1 VFDILSF
8 APTTVAIAAF
18 LSLSAFS
25 VSLVL
30 LARSLFFGE
39 TVAET
44 AGSRRIRR
52 MPTVFDQTPATSLL
66 GRFDQGFDR
75 LILESGLQATPSA
88 FFLLMLSIGL
98 LSGGTIYLVFN
109 EIMTGIL
116 VMGVAMLLAM
126 GVVFVVRDR
135 RLKAIKTELPL
146 TLDLMARAVRA
157 GESLDQ
163 ALELIGEESR
173 GPIGSEFCRVTSQ
186 LNMGMAMPAVMKSF
200 TSRTPLMEIR
210 ILAST
215 LLVHRKTGG
224 QLADALERMSS
235 VVRDRINYQRQMK
248 ASTGAGRMSALIIAT
263 ISPVLYGVMIFWKP
277 EHFQVLLTDPVGQS
291 LLTLA
296 AVLETVGIVWVYRS
310 LKVD

>member
-1 VFDILSF
+1 MFDILSL

-18 LSLSAFS
+18 LSLSAFT
-25 VSLVL
+25 VALVL

-39 TVAET
+39 AVAVT
-44 AGSRRIRR
+44 AGSQRIRR
-52 MPTVFDQTPATSLL
+52 MPTVFDQAPATSVL

-88 FFLLMLSIGL
+88 FFMLMLAVGL
-98 LSGGTIYLVFN
+98 LAGGAIYLVFN
-109 EIMTGIL
+109 EMMTGIL
-116 VMGVAMLLAM
+116 VMGVAMLLSL
-126 GVVFVVRDR
+126 GVVFVIRAR
-135 RLKAIKTELPL
+135 RLKTIKTELPL
-146 TLDLMARAVRA
+146 TLDLMARAVHA

-163 ALELIGEESR
+163 AIELIGEETK
-173 GPIGSEFCRVTSQ
+173 GPLGAEFRRCTSH
-186 LNMGMAMPAVMKSF
+186 LKMGMAMSAVMKSL
-200 TSRTPLMEIR
+200 TSRIPLMEMR

-224 QLADALERMSS
+224 HLADALERMSS

-248 ASTGAGRMSALIIAT
+248 ASTGAGRLSAMIIAT

-277 EHFQVLLTDPVGQS
+277 EHFQVLLNDPLGQS

-296 AVLETVGIVWVYRS
+296 AVLETIGIVWVYRS